1 MPLAQTGLLWKPICM
16 TTDSVPVGGDPRRLL
31 AEARSLARRV
41 RADQRVTWLALLL
54 LAAAT
59 FVGIPFDWYFFSL
72 RCVGDGTVCQFS
84 RPGVLY
90 YWPPALLLAYAV
102 IAVGYVRVARA
113 RGLGARALAYALT
126 GVALTV
132 LFTAAWVAAR
142 LYFPTHP
149 HRFPYGV
156 LVLDRLIAPWGTIG
170 VALLVL
176 ARLERNVALLLFAF
190 GYLTITLVPIDFGWR
205 WQGQAGTAFL
215 PQQFINGTVL
225 LLGAIDFRLADRRR
239 R

>member
-1 MPLAQTGLLWKPICM
+1 M
-16 TTDSVPVGGDPRRLL
+16 TTDSVPAGGDPRRLL
-31 AEARSLARRV
+31 SEARGLARRV
-41 RADQRVTWLALLL
+41 RVDQRVTWFALLV
-54 LAAAT
+54 LAAVT
-59 FVGIPFDWYFFSL
+59 FVGIPFDWHFL
-72 RCVGDGTVCQFS
+72 VLDCGGGGTMCQFS
-84 RPGVLY
+84 RQGVLY
-90 YWPPALLLAYAV
+90 YWPPALLLAYAA
-102 IAVGYVRVARA
+102 IAVCYVRVARA
-113 RGLGARALAYALT
+113 RGLGARVLPYALA

-149 HRFPYGV
+149 QHFPDWV

-176 ARLERNVALLLFAF
+176 ARLERNVGLLAF
-190 GYLTITLVPIDFGWR
+190 TLGYLAVVLVPIDFGWH
-205 WQGQAGTAFL
+205 WQGQNSTMFL

-225 LLGAIDFRLADRRR
+225 LLGAIGFALAGRRR